1 MRKLLVRKEMT
12 NGAKKATAPMVLRK
26 TVTCAAA
33 AALVL
38 CLATA
43 ANVAFAA
50 EDDGAEAP
58 LISVPG
64 AEGETAASGAQ
75 GTDDS
80 VDASGGASAQ
90 GGTSNSESAS
100 EGDDASS
107 EGNDSSAGEEAGQ
120 SGEGEAS
127 ANGQAEVQEQ
137 EEQQEQPQIDPDN
150 RVNPQQMPDSSFLY
164 DTSIA
169 ELADADPY
177 MNNQTVQIVGE
188 AIGDILNAADD
199 PNCVWVMLQ
208 EKVDND
214 YPQISVFMTRSQA
227 DLIDHLGRYG
237 VQGTK
242 LQVRG
247 EFHLA
252 CPQHEGLTDLHAES
266 VSVVSR
272 GSVTPQTFD
281 VQQFVP
287 GAVLFVVAGALLLV
301 FRRLQEGQR

>member
-1 MRKLLVRKEMT
+1 MRKLLVRKEMA

-33 AALVL
+33 ALVL

-43 ANVAFAA
+43 VNVAFAA

-90 GGTSNSESAS
+90 AGTSNSESAS

-107 EGNDSSAGEEAGQ
+107 EGNDGSAGEEAGQ

-137 EEQQEQPQIDPDN
+137 EEQQEQPQIDSDN
-150 RVNPQQMPDSSFLY
+150 RINPQQMPDSSFLY

-227 DLIDHLGRYG
+227 DLHRPPGPL
-237 VQGTK
+237 
-242 LQVRG
+242 
-247 EFHLA
+247 
-252 CPQHEGLTDLHAES
+252 
-266 VSVVSR
+266 R
-272 GSVTPQTFD
+272 GSGNKAPS
-281 VQQFVP
+281 
-287 GAVLFVVAGALLLV
+287 A
-301 FRRLQEGQR
+301 R

>member
-1 MRKLLVRKEMT
+1 
-12 NGAKKATAPMVLRK
+12 MVLRK

-75 GTDDS
+75 GTGDS
-80 VDASGGASAQ
+80 ADASGGASAQ
-90 GGTSNSESAS
+90 AGTSNSESAS

-137 EEQQEQPQIDPDN
+137 EEQPQIDPDN

-227 DLIDHLGRYG
+227 ELIDHLGRYG

-252 CPQHEGLTDLHAES
+252 CPQHEGLTDLHAEN